1 MPYAVCSEIP
11 STGKLNDQGQKISPS
26 YSMKREGI
34 PIITYFIHSILCQS
48 VYIYILHRIMS
59 TKPFL
64 KITQFFY
71 FYLKNGIT

>member
-1 MPYAVCSEIP
+1 
-11 STGKLNDQGQKISPS
+11 
-26 YSMKREGI
+26 MKREGI
-34 PIITYFIHSILCQS
+34 PIITHFIHSILCQS

-71 FYLKNGIT
+71 FYLKYGIT